1 MTLLTNK
8 IFVIAEMANSHEG
21 DIKVA
26 KKIVEAAAKA
36 GADAIKFQK
45 FTPNELAE
53 PDHEYY
59 SLYRRLQMSL
69 KEWKELINFAK
80 LQKLKVFVDVFG
92 LESAKQVS
100 KLNIDG
106 YKIHSADI
114 SNPQILKFLS
124 NVNKPVLLS
133 AAGCLPNEIDTALSI
148 IKKTPKEIVLMHGFQ
163 GYPTQL
169 EDLNLSRIQ
178 SLKAKFGL
186 PVGLMDHVA
195 GDSQMA
201 VLIPSLGVSLG
212 ATIIEKHITLDRS
225 KKGLDYY
232 SALNPNEFKKMVSLL
247 RMTKKSLGKSTFEL
261 VDNELKYRLVHKK
274 NSIAKIPIKK
284 GTKLHEGLFD
294 FKRTKKKQYSVFFYE
309 YKGRMAAKNIAK
321 GAVLTHDMLDKKTP
335 KVAAVIAC
343 RVGSERLFAKPLQRV
358 GEFTI
363 LELYIKQI
371 QKSKIITEI
380 VLAISEKPGNE
391 VFVNFAL
398 EHNLKYVRGDD
409 VDVLKRLVNG
419 AKYVNADIVFRNTPD
434 CPYIYWEGIDPL
446 LKKHI
451 AGKYDFSIMNDVPL
465 GAGFEIINSKALE
478 TSHTRGSKK
487 HRSELA
493 SLYIYE
499 NKRNYKIQN
508 TKPPKELQRPDL
520 RLTVDHPEDLIVA
533 RMIYN
538 SIGKNGEPIPM
549 KQIINFLDEHPEIT
563 KINSHIVPGK
573 AKLW

>member
-1 MTLLTNK
+1 MTLFTNK
-8 IFVIAEMANSHEG
+8 TFVIAEMANSHEG
-21 DIKVA
+21 DIKIA
-26 KKIVEAAAKA
+26 KKIVEAAVKS

-45 FTPNELAE
+45 FTPDELAE

-59 SLYRRLQMSL
+59 SLYKKLQMSL
-69 KEWKELINFAK
+69 KEWKELIDFAK
-80 LQKLKVFVDVFG
+80 SQKLKVFVDVFG
-92 LESAKQVS
+92 LESAKQIS

-133 AAGCLPNEIDTALSI
+133 VAGCLPNEIDIALNI
-148 IKKTPKEIVLMHGFQ
+148 VKKTPKEIVLMHGFQ

-169 EDLNLSRIQ
+169 KDLNLSRIS
-178 SLKAKFGL
+178 SLKTKFGL

-201 VLIPSLGVSLG
+201 ILVPSLGASLG
-212 ATIIEKHITLDRS
+212 ASIIEKHITLDRS

-232 SALNPNEFKKMVSLL
+232 SALNPDEFKKMVSLL
-247 RMTKKSLGKSTFEL
+247 RTTEKSLGKSTFEL

-274 NSIAKIPIKK
+274 NSITKIPIKK
-284 GTKLHEGLFD
+284 GTTLYEGLFD
-294 FKRTKKKQYSVFFYE
+294 FKRTKKKQHSVFFYD
-309 YKGRMAAKNIAK
+309 YNGRIAAKNIAK
-321 GAVLTHDMLDKKTP
+321 GTVLTQDMLDKKTP

-363 LELYIKQI
+363 LELYMKQI

-398 EHNLKYVRGDD
+398 ERNLKFIRGND
-409 VDVLKRLVNG
+409 VDVLKRLVDG
-419 AKYVNADIVFRNTPD
+419 AKYVNADVIFRNTPD

-465 GAGFEIINSKALE
+465 GAGYEIINTKALE
-478 TSHTRGSKK
+478 ISHTHGSKK

-493 SLYIYE
+493 SLYIYD
-499 NKRNYKIQN
+499 NKQNFKIQD
-508 TKPPKELQRPDL
+508 TKPPRELQRSDL
-520 RLTVDHPEDLIVA
+520 RLTVDNPEDLKVA
-533 RMIYN
+533 RMIYG

-549 KQIINFLDEHPEIT
+549 KKIINFLDAHPEIT
-563 KINSHIVPGK
+563 RINSHIVPGK